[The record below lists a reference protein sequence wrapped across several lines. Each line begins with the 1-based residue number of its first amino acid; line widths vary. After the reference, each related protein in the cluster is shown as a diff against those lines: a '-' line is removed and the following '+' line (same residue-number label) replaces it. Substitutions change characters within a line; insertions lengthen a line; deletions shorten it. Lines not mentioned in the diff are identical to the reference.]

1 MPEPDAPTY
10 AAIVVSVDAAG
21 LAQPFTY
28 AVPDPLTVEVGDAV
42 VVSFG
47 TQGEQIGYVVGVGVP
62 LPDGLAPSKVK
73 DIHARIDGAQAFDA
87 ALWETA
93 AWVAQQTLCELRD
106 VVKLVAPDPSSA
118 RIRTILRLLPGWED
132 AVAGMRTAGVLDLIE
147 RFSDAGDEG
156 IEADVLAKDEVA
168 AKALV
173 ALRRKKLIAV
183 DKTVLPAEVKEK
195 HVRILRLCSPIDVA
209 IAEADR
215 LESRSA
221 KQAKLLRDLI
231 AAEQSGGPLPTTGL
245 LVDAAGR
252 PAAKALADKGLAV
265 YHDLTVRRD
274 PFAMRAM
281 ARTVA
286 PPLGDEQAVAAKAI
300 AAAIENGAKK
310 PFLLYG
316 VTGSG
321 KTEVYLDAIANVRRK
336 GQGALLLLP
345 EIALSS
351 QVLDLLKARFG
362 DEVAV
367 LHSAISPGERFDE
380 WQRIRKGEACI
391 VVGARSAVFAPVQN
405 LGLVIMD
412 EEHESSYKQD
422 SAPRYHARDVAL
434 YRAKQSGAVAVLGS
448 ATPAIESFFRAKI
461 GVYDLLTLKKRVSDR
476 PLPEVKLVDLRR
488 PLVRK
493 KRYIVPPKDVSQ
505 GDGATDPEARGESE
519 PAEGSPLAN
528 VLSEELRDALGERLE
543 RREQAIF
550 FLNRRG
556 FSPFLLCRDCGFAFR
571 CGNCDITLTFHRA
584 QRLLQCHHCDFR
596 RPAPDN
602 CPRCGG
608 MKVHPFGIGTE
619 KVEDAV
625 REAFPQARTLR
636 MDRDTTER
644 KGSHAQILCAFRRH
658 EADVLIGTQMVA
670 KGLDF
675 PSVTLVGVINAD
687 TGLNMP
693 DFHACERTFQLLAQV
708 SGRAGRGERPGEVF
722 VQTFDPAHE
731 SIVLASKHDY
741 EGFYYQEIV
750 QRRDL
755 RYPPFAR
762 LANVIS
768 ADEDEKRAMDRIER
782 LAQQLRSAIVNAG
795 DDHEAQILGPVACP
809 LARVRNRYRW
819 HLMLRCATR
828 PALLALLTTALAG
841 LTATDRAGLTLDID
855 PTTML

>member
-1 MPEPDAPTY
+1 MPEAEPIF

-28 AVPDPLTVEVGDAV
+28 RVPEALEVSVGDAV

-47 TQGEQIGYVVGVGVP
+47 TQGETIGYVVGVGVAAP
-62 LPDGLAPSKVK
+62 PDLAPSKIK
-73 DIHARIDGAQAFDA
+73 DIQARIGGANAFDA
-87 ALWETA
+87 GLWEVA
-93 AWVAQQTLCELRD
+93 EWVAQQTLCELRD
-106 VVKLVAPDPSSA
+106 VVKLVAPDPTSA
-118 RIRTILRLLPGWED
+118 RIRTVLRLLGGWNE
-132 AVAGMRTAGVLDLIE
+132 AIAGMRTAGTMELIE
-147 RFSDAGDEG
+147 RFEEAGDEG
-156 IEADVLAKDEVA
+156 LDADLLAKDESVA
-168 AKALV
+168 KPLA

-183 DKTVLPAEVKEK
+183 EKTVLPPEIKEK
-195 HVRILRLCSPIDVA
+195 HVRILRLAATSDVA
-209 IAEADR
+209 LAEADR
-215 LESRSA
+215 LESRSS
-221 KQAKLLRDLI
+221 KQAKLLRDLV
-231 AAEQSGGPLPTTGL
+231 AAEQSSGPLPTTGL
-245 LVDAAGR
+245 LVDAAQR

-265 YHDLTVRRD
+265 YHDLVVRRD

-300 AAAIENGAKK
+300 SHAIEHGAKK
-310 PFLLYG
+310 PILLYG

-321 KTEVYLDAIANVRRK
+321 KTEVYLDAIANVRR
-336 GQGALLLLP
+336 QGRGAILLLP
-345 EIALSS
+345 EIALSA
-351 QVLDLLKARFG
+351 QVLDLLKGRFG

-380 WQRIRKGEACI
+380 WQRIRRGDASI
-391 VVGARSAVFAPVQN
+391 VVGARSAVFAPVN
-405 LGLVIMD
+405 KLGLVIMD
-412 EEHESSYKQD
+412 EEHEASYKQD
-422 SAPRYHARDVAL
+422 SAPRYHTRDVAL
-434 YRAKQSGAVAVLGS
+434 HRAKLAGAVAVLGS

-476 PLPEVKLVDLRR
+476 PLPEVRLVDLRR
-488 PLVRK
+488 PPE
-493 KRYIVPPKDVSQ
+493 KRPRQAAPALEAKQ
-505 GDGATDPEARGESE
+505 GDGASD
-519 PAEGSPLAN
+519 PAERPEGDKTEGAPLAN
-528 VLSEELRDALGERLE
+528 VLSLELRDALGERLE

-571 CGNCDITLTFHRA
+571 CGNCDVTLTFHRA
-584 QRLLQCHHCDFR
+584 QRLLQCHHCDYR
-596 RPAPDN
+596 RPAPDS

-625 REAFPQARTLR
+625 REAFPTARTLR

-644 KGSHAQILCAFRRH
+644 KGAHAQILRAFRRH

-762 LANVIS
+762 LANVVS
-768 ADEDEKRAMDRIER
+768 TDEDERRAIERIER
-782 LAQQLRSAIVNAG
+782 LAQQLRAAIVNAD

-828 PALLALLTTALAG
+828 PALLALLVAALNN
-841 LTATDRAGLTLDID
+841 LTATDRIGLTVDID
-855 PTTML
+855 PVTML